1 MPPNPYALAD
11 RRQRRARRRVDGLGT
26 RLAGLLPLVG
36 AVVALPLLRPTF
48 YGFLDAPPSAY
59 PEGASGAAARLGLAL
74 AAGLALASYAEVIRG
89 PDRGVIDLHPLLPAP
104 WIRARIASLARA
116 RVGWL
121 AVAAVF
127 LAPLWPRVDAVLAG
141 AALLAGAWFAGMGA
155 GLGINLAAPRVAED
169 PRWAGVLDGI
179 RGPNPRLQA
188 ALLYAPGVSL
198 ALSGASVLTASWG
211 LGLFLRGDPAG
222 LAALAAPVVVGIF
235 GLWLAARNAAAMARL
250 PALLGE
256 IDAAWAAVESQEESH
271 AVYLEWAVRFVPVGL
286 RRDLLKELRH
296 LWRGLRPWVT
306 GSWGLA
312 VLAAL
317 AGWTKEADAA
327 ARLTWV
333 GGGALLIVGYAGVR
347 LGADDPAW
355 LDAML
360 PAPKRPL
367 ARFLALVGCMQ
378 AVILAGMAALAV
390 RQGIGPALGAGL
402 RLEVV
407 AVVLAA
413 LGAGAGD
420 RLRGK
425 GGLVYVPAGIVA
437 WAAGGAW

>member
-11 RRQRRARRRVDGLGT
+11 RRQRLARRRAEGLGT
-26 RLAGLLPLVG
+26 RLAGLLPVVG

-48 YGFLDAPPSAY
+48 YGFLDGPPAAY
-59 PEGASGAAARLGLAL
+59 PDGAAGAASRLGLAL

-89 PDRGVIDLHPLLPAP
+89 PDRGVVDLHPLLPGP
-104 WIRARIASLARA
+104 WIRARIVSLARA
-116 RVGWL
+116 RVGWI

-127 LAPLWPRVDAVLAG
+127 LAPLWPRMDALLSG
-141 AALLAGAWFAGMGA
+141 LALLAGAWFAGMGA

-169 PRWAGVLDGI
+169 PRWAGVLDAI

-198 ALSGASVLTASWG
+198 ALSGAATLAASWG
-211 LGLFLRGDPAG
+211 MGLWLRGDAAG
-222 LAALAAPVVVGIF
+222 LAALAAPVAVGIA
-235 GLWLAARNAAAMARL
+235 GLALAARNAAAMARL

-256 IDAAWAAVESQEESH
+256 IDAAWAAVESPEEAR
-271 AVYLEWAVRFVPVGL
+271 AVYLEWAVRFAPAGL

-312 VLAAL
+312 FLAAL
-317 AGWTKEADAA
+317 AGWTKDVDASS
-327 ARLTWV
+327 RLAWV
-333 GGGALLIVGYAGVR
+333 GGGALLVVGFAGVR

-360 PAPKRPL
+360 PAPRRPV
-367 ARFLALVGCMQ
+367 ARFLALWGCMQ
-378 AVILAGMAALAV
+378 AVIVAGMAALAV
-390 RQGIGPALGAGL
+390 RQGILPALAAGL

-413 LGAGAGD
+413 LGAGAGE

-425 GGLVYVPAGIVA
+425 GGLVYVPVGIVA